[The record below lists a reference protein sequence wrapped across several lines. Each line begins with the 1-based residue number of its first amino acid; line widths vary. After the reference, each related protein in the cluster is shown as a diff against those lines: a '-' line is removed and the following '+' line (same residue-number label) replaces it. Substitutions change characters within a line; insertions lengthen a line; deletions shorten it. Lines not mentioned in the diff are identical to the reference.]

1 MRPSSEPIA
10 SQEAQKTYWQKS
22 ISLIK
27 SYRIIKETYWEEQS
41 LFTSKEL
48 FPNPLLWPRDD
59 NVCVGSDRRISI

>member
-27 SYRIIKETYWEEQS
+27 SYRIIKETYREEQS

-48 FPNPLLWPRDD
+48 FQNPLWWPRDD
-59 NVCVGSDRRISI
+59 NVYVGSDRRISI